1 MNCINI
7 DPIEFEGL
15 TVNYSEQTVYYEIQ
29 EIMMTNREFQI
40 LLFLMSNRG
49 QVFSKRQIY
58 DHVTEFNEKDDL
70 HTVEI
75 TISRIR
81 KKLEQVTG
89 RMDFIITIRGRGYKF
104 RK

>member
-1 MNCINI
+1 MNCINS
-7 DPIEFEGL
+7 DLIEFEGL
-15 TVNYSEQTVYYEIQ
+15 TVNYSEQTVYYETQ
-29 EIMMTNREFQI
+29 EIIMTNREFQI

-58 DHVTEFNEKDDL
+58 DYVTEFNEKDDL

-89 RMDFIITIRGRGYKF
+89 RWDFIITIRGRGYKF

>member
-1 MNCINI
+1 M
-7 DPIEFEGL
+7 F
-15 TVNYSEQTVYYEIQ
+15 
-29 EIMMTNREFQI
+29 TNREFQI
-40 LLFLMSNRG
+40 FYFLMSHRG
-49 QVFSKRQIY
+49 QVFSRRQIY

-81 KKLEQVTG
+81 KKLEQITG
-89 RMDFIITIRGRGYKF
+89 KSDFIITIRGRGYKF

>member
-1 MNCINI
+1 MNREDINV
-7 DPIEFEGL
+7 IEFEGL
-15 TVNYSEQTVYYEIQ
+15 IMNYSEQTVYYQSQ

-40 LLFLMSNRG
+40 LYFLISHRG

-58 DHVTEFNEKDDL
+58 NSVTEFDERDEL

-89 RMDFIITIRGRGYKF
+89 RSDFIVTIRGRGYKF
-104 RK
+104 KK

>member
-1 MNCINI
+1 MSSVVI
-7 DPIEFEGL
+7 DIIKFEGL
-15 TVNYSEQTVYYEIQ
+15 TVSYSEQTLCYEMQ

-40 LLFLMSNRG
+40 LYFLISHRS

-58 DHVTEFNEKDDL
+58 DYVTEFNEKDDL

-81 KKLEQVTG
+81 KKLKIYSG
-89 RMDFIITIRGRGYKF
+89 RSDFIVTIRGRGYKF
-104 RK
+104 KK